1 MFDLNLPAYDYKM
14 RTVNGK
20 NEIYDFLRRK
30 FVALTPEEWVRQ
42 HFTHFLINEKHYPAG
57 RTVLEAFVPYN
68 GRKKRCDAVVYSDS
82 LQPLVI
88 LEYKAPDVE
97 ITQKVFD
104 QISAYNFALHVNYLI
119 VSNGMRHFCCKMDYE
134 NHKVLFL
141 PDIPDYNQL

>member
-1 MFDLNLPAYDYKM
+1 MLQLNLPQYSFRIK
-14 RTVNGK
+14 K
-20 NEIYDFLRRK
+20 QNEKLVIFDSQRK
-30 FVALTPEEWVRQ
+30 RYVSLTPEEWVRQ

>member
-42 HFTHFLINEKHYPAG
+42 HFTHYLITEKGFPAG
-57 RTVLEAFVPYN
+57 RMVLEAFVPYN
-68 GRKKRCDAVVYSDS
+68 GKKKRCDTVVYNE
-82 LQPLVI
+82 LLAPLVI
-88 LEYKAPDVE
+88 IEYKAPDVE

-104 QISAYNFALHVNYLI
+104 QITAYNFALHVNYLI
-119 VSNGMRHFCCKMDYE
+119 VSNGMKHFCCRMDYE
-134 NHKVLFL
+134 NHQVQFL
-141 PDIPDYNQL
+141 PEIPEFKQL

>member
-1 MFDLNLPAYDYKM
+1 MFDLNLPAYDHKI
-14 RTVNGK
+14 RSVNGK
-20 NEIYDFLRRK
+20 NEIYDSLRHK
-30 FVALTPEEWVRQ
+30 FVSLTPEEWVRQ
-42 HFTHFLINEKHYPAG
+42 HFSHFLIDEKGFPGG
-57 RTVLEAFVPYN
+57 RMVIEAFVPYN

-88 LEYKAPDVE
+88 LEYKAPNVE

-119 VSNGMRHFCCKMDYE
+119 VSNGMKHFCCRMDYK

>member
-1 MFDLNLPAYDYKM
+1 MFDLNLPAYDYKI
-14 RTVNGK
+14 RSVNGK
-20 NEIYDFLRRK
+20 NEIYDFLRHK

-57 RTVLEAFVPYN
+57 RTVLEASISYN

-88 LEYKAPDVE
+88 IEYKASDVE

-104 QISAYNFALHVNYLI
+104 QISAYNFALRVNYMI
-119 VSNGMRHFCCKMDYE
+119 VSNGMNHFCCRMDYE
-134 NHKVLFL
+134 NHQVIFM
-141 PDIPDYNQL
+141 PDIPDYDQL